1 MSCTKE
7 DMLNSPRGVDSI
19 SEDNIHP
26 ECIRVKHVPLL
37 FTRLHTELWRELTER
52 YVNVQENVRRQRRLS
67 KETTDMIKDLY
78 RNAGRASVDSFYQQ
92 HHLEA
97 IEGSIKKLPNDHYP
111 PEMRKN
117 LNCHIRALWNINK
130 DAARNALHQDIKHH
144 DYEGVKRV
152 LSETVTEA
160 ERCGNIYCLR
170 RQQENLIHWVSLTPT
185 AYYDDFAVMKTLNYD
200 LGTAL
205 LKCLEL
211 DENQFGRCPE
221 NNFAED
227 SEDLQLTKVS
237 MDDFIK
243 YSRLLDV
250 QEERD
255 AHTLSLSLLGGG
267 SETGVA
273 CGVEGQV
280 SALQSP
286 ISPPIPPSKKHTDAN
301 TDANTLSL
309 LGCGSET
316 GVACGVEGQVSAL
329 QSPIS
334 PPIPPSKKRTS
345 KKRARS
351 VNRHKKRKCTPTR
364 IHPRHAETNNQ
375 QSVAKLGGCRKVLN
389 KLPMAKAPPGSNE
402 RTCLADAIYELLPDN
417 ASRKEVISSIHAEM
431 PPEGDTSI
439 KCVNIALSKHGM
451 VLERTSAQ
459 YNQRGG
465 WPYHLFKERE
475 CKLVVN
481 IKLGSLEDK
490 SAFASHFVAW
500 DGKVISDRPHCM
512 KVNGTSDRANPESS
526 KSVFERLYHKKAFS
540 SWQITNVYRL
550 IHQGS

>member
-52 YVNVQENVRRQRRLS
+52 YVNVQENVRRQKRLS
-67 KETTDMIKDLY
+67 KGTTDMIKDLY

-130 DAARNALHQDIKHH
+130 DAARNALHQDIKYN

-200 LGTAL
+200 LGMAL
-205 LKCLEL
+205 LECLEL

-286 ISPPIPPSKKHTDAN
+286 ISPPIPPSKK
-301 TDANTLSL
+301 
-309 LGCGSET
+309 
-316 GVACGVEGQVSAL
+316 
-329 QSPIS
+329 
-334 PPIPPSKKRTS
+334 RTS

-351 VNRHKKRKCTPTR
+351 VNRHKKRKCTPTS

-475 CKLVVN
+475 CKLKLN